1 MSRDRPMNSFWQ
13 TLTLSTLPFYQWR
26 SASLLHWLLS
36 PLRRWRN
43 SSFMLEWG
51 DLVGAGLVSLVFAI
65 APFVSDSKDTLG
77 VLLIACAGFW
87 LLLTLSDEVVMGEE
101 QEAKENGQDGSF
113 AAVSRRLSPD
123 PLPLTT
129 PIHLIVLLY
138 WGISVVATGLSPV
151 KKAAL
156 VGLGKLSLY
165 LILFALMARVLRSP
179 RVRSLVIAIYLL
191 AALAVS
197 AFGLQQWFSGTAAL
211 ATWVDPESPLSKT
224 TRVYSY
230 LGNPNLLAAY
240 LVPAVIFSMVAIF
253 VWRRWLP
260 KLLALTMT
268 AVNGACLVLT
278 FSRGGWIGM
287 VVSVFVLAMLLVQ
300 WWNVSL
306 PKFWRTWSVPL
317 AMGTVAGV
325 LVLAVLVLPP
335 LRDRASSIFLGRGDS
350 SNNYRLNVWASVIN
364 MIKARPILG
373 IGPGNVAFNQIYP
386 IYQRPR
392 FSALSAY
399 SVGLEVAVETG
410 IIGLTCFLW
419 LLLVTFNLGWTQFQ
433 KLRQTRSREGFWL
446 MGAIAT
452 LLGML
457 SHGMFDT
464 VLYRPQVNT
473 IWWLMFALIAS
484 YYNQPARGQKSYSED
499 NL

>member
-1 MSRDRPMNSFWQ
+1 MNSFWQ
-13 TLTLSTLPFYQWR
+13 TLTLSSLPFYHWR
-26 SASLLHWLLS
+26 SASLLHRLLS
-36 PLRRWRN
+36 PLRRWRS
-43 SSFMLEWG
+43 SSFLLEWG
-51 DLVGAGLVSLVFAI
+51 DLMGAGLVGLVFAL

-77 VLLIACAGFW
+77 ILLIACAGFW
-87 LLLTLSDEVVMGEE
+87 LLLTLSDEVETDAGQAATGKGQ
-101 QEAKENGQDGSF
+101 QESL
-113 AAVSRRLSPD
+113 AAVVRRLSPV

-191 AALAVS
+191 AALVVS
-197 AFGLQQWFSGTAAL
+197 VYGLQQWFSGTAAL

-240 LVPAVIFSMVAIF
+240 LVPAVTFSIAAIF

-260 KLLALTMT
+260 KLLALTM
-268 AVNGACLVLT
+268 AIVNSTCLVLT

-287 VVSVFVLAMLLVQ
+287 VIAVLALAILLVQ

-306 PKFWRTWSVPL
+306 PKFWRIWSVPI
-317 AMGTVAGV
+317 AMGTVVGV
-325 LVLAVLVLPP
+325 LILAVLVLPP
-335 LRDRASSIFLGRGDS
+335 LRDRVSSIFLGRGDS
-350 SNNYRLNVWASVIN
+350 SNNFRMNVWYAVIN
-364 MIKARPILG
+364 MIKAKPILG

-399 SVGLEVAVETG
+399 SIVLEVAVETG

-419 LLLVTFNLGWTQFQ
+419 LLVTTFNLGWTQFQ
-433 KLRQTRSREGFWL
+433 KLRQMRSREGFWL
-446 MGAIAT
+446 MAAIAT

-473 IWWLMFALIAS
+473 LWWLMFALIAS
-484 YYNQPARGQKSYSED
+484 YYSQSVEDRTDPAIDSVDSVG
-499 NL
+499 